1 MAIMFSYYFGL
12 QFPALLH
19 LPLLRLT
26 EVVCRILMVRHSRE
40 KLRRP
45 KIDKV
50 KRKSCHIAK
59 WFLCSR
65 DNTGGMD
72 EFDNGSVSKMA
83 TRSNH
88 GTEVDGATYQ
98 FEMRVFYLIPR
109 HRMYFGWLVAA
120 DNFDEVKG

>member
-1 MAIMFSYYFGL
+1 M
-12 QFPALLH
+12 
-19 LPLLRLT
+19 
-26 EVVCRILMVRHSRE
+26 
-40 KLRRP
+40 
-45 KIDKV
+45 V

-65 DNTGGMD
+65 IRQGGMD
-72 EFDNGSVSKMA
+72 EFDNRIVSKMA

-109 HRMYFGWLVAA
+109 HRMYFGCSSLLTIL
-120 DNFDEVKG
+120 DEVKG